1 MTLFKEKYRI
11 ESARRPGWDYSAAG
25 YYFVTLCTKN
35 RIRHFGRV
43 INGDLELTPIGE
55 VVVEEWIRTGELRP
69 NVELDEWILMP
80 NHMHAILVITHP
92 VPPKENADKKI
103 PPPSRLIGNSLGSI
117 IGQFKGA
124 CTKRIMNGIEPE
136 FGWQTRFW
144 DRVIRDQAELSR
156 AQIYIRNNP
165 LKWEADHNN
174 PPGLYM

>member
-1 MTLFKEKYRI
+1 
-11 ESARRPGWDYSAAG
+11 
-25 YYFVTLCTKN
+25 
-35 RIRHFGRV
+35 
-43 INGDLELTPIGE
+43 
-55 VVVEEWIRTGELRP
+55 
-69 NVELDEWILMP
+69 
-80 NHMHAILVITHP
+80 MHAILVITHP
-92 VPPKENADKKI
+92 VPPKETTDKKI
-103 PPPSRLIGNSLGSI
+103 PAPSRLIANSLGSI